1 MQRDL
6 PSHNTAKKRKGKLWL
21 EGWPSVSRRGS
32 NSPFLELR
40 DSVCVTAR
48 CLRDCG
54 RKASDSLSLMFNS
67 AGGKAS
73 VQNAAL
79 ALCSAEP
86 AEEGTEITPPPPSH
100 GTVSFIHLL
109 RLPLPCS
116 WTCPRT
122 DTKILSSARE
132 THPRELIAFGNIS
145 LCLIISH
152 MSILC
157 NMSPRHV

>member
-1 MQRDL
+1 MVLVCYAILLLRIKEVCAEPSL
-6 PSHNTAKKRKGKLWL
+6 P
-21 EGWPSVSRRGS
+21 EGASICSVTFHPITLQRRGRANYDWKDDPVYPGEGVILHS
-32 NSPFLELR
+32 WSYVW

-86 AEEGTEITPPPPSH
+86 AEEGTEITPP
-100 GTVSFIHLL
+100 LL
-109 RLPLPCS
+109 PM
-116 WTCPRT
+116 
-122 DTKILSSARE
+122 A
-132 THPRELIAFGNIS
+132 
-145 LCLIISH
+145 LCLLFI
-152 MSILC
+152 C
-157 NMSPRHV
+157 

>member
-86 AEEGTEITPPPPSH
+86 VEEGTEITPPFPWH
-100 GTVSFIHLL
+100 CVFY
-109 RLPLPCS
+109 
-116 WTCPRT
+116 
-122 DTKILSSARE
+122 SSAE
-132 THPRELIAFGNIS
+132 TATALLLNLSPYGHQNS
-145 LCLIISH
+145 LKRQRNTSKRINCIRQYFSLSNH
-152 MSILC
+152 LPYVHSLQYV
-157 NMSPRHV
+157 S